1 MYVGKKTHR
10 PTLYA
15 AKDDHYSPQR
25 LALVGELRRAVA
37 EGELV
42 VHYQPRVEMA
52 SGEVRRVEALVRWD
66 HPDRG
71 LLSPGEFLPL
81 AEHTG
86 LIRPVT
92 RYVLDAALRDCASWD
107 QNGFGT
113 GVSVNL
119 SGRDLLDF
127 ELADEVE
134 RLLRKHGLD
143 AARLELEITENTI
156 LIDPERVRAVL
167 ARLRELGVTLAI
179 DDFGTGFSSL
189 GQLKRLPVDIV
200 KIDKSFVLGMENN
213 ENDDVIVRSTIDLG
227 HNLGLRVVA
236 EGVETQETWD
246 RLLALGCDTAQ
257 GFYLSRPLPKVVLD
271 EWFRKRVA
279 DSSSGHLRLVG

>member
-1 MYVGKKTHR
+1 
-10 PTLYA
+10 
-15 AKDDHYSPQR
+15 
-25 LALVGELRRAVA
+25 
-37 EGELV
+37 
-42 VHYQPRVEMA
+42 
-52 SGEVRRVEALVRWD
+52 
-66 HPDRG
+66 
-71 LLSPGEFLPL
+71 
-81 AEHTG
+81 
-86 LIRPVT
+86 
-92 RYVLDAALRDCASWD
+92 
-107 QNGFGT
+107 
-113 GVSVNL
+113 VSVNL

-167 ARLRELGVTLAI
+167 PRLRELGVTLAI

-189 GQLKRLPVDIV
+189 GQLKRLPVDVV

-271 EWFRKRVA
+271 EWLRKRVA